1 MVKKDKKMKLIVL
14 KNDVTSQDLSDVV
27 LYTPNMSDDEKMV
40 LSQSI
45 DLTISDTLANTE
57 NVINAILPKD
67 YQDSHLD
74 YHLFLTADDN
84 DNELAQSLDINTLK
98 NILIYVKDFKD
109 GRVFS
114 LIRQLRKI
122 NDHAMIIVGGA
133 FGLDQSSYFVKSGAN
148 GFIVNDNKVGTLI
161 LTLNDLKTAQSR
173 QSVNAL
179 PMFR

>member
-1 MVKKDKKMKLIVL
+1 MKLIVL
-14 KNDVTSQDLSDVV
+14 KNDVTSQGLSDVF
-27 LYTPNMSDDEKMV
+27 LYDPNMSDDEKTA

-45 DLTISDTLANTE
+45 DLTISDTLTNTE
-57 NVINAILPKD
+57 NVINAILAKD

-74 YHLFLTADDN
+74 YHILLTAD

-98 NILIYVKDFKD
+98 NILIYVKNFKD

-122 NDHAMIIVGGA
+122 NTHAMIIVGGA
-133 FGLDQSSYFVKSGAN
+133 FGLDQSSYFAKSGVN
-148 GFIVNDNKVGTLI
+148 GFIVNDNKVDTLI

>member
-1 MVKKDKKMKLIVL
+1 MAKKDKKMKLIVL

-27 LYTPNMSDDEKMV
+27 LYNPNMSDDEKMA

-57 NVINAILPKD
+57 NVINAVLSKD

-84 DNELAQSLDINTLK
+84 DNELAQSLDIKTLK

-122 NDHAMIIVGGA
+122 NDHAMIIVA
-133 FGLDQSSYFVKSGAN
+133 VRLGLTSPV
-148 GFIVNDNKVGTLI
+148 I
-161 LTLNDLKTAQSR
+161 LSNQG
-173 QSVNAL
+173 QMAL
-179 PMFR
+179 L

>member
-1 MVKKDKKMKLIVL
+1 MKLIIL
-14 KNDVTSQDLSDVV
+14 KNDVISQEVSDVV
-27 LYTPNMSDDEKMV
+27 LYATNMSDDEKTA

-45 DLTISDTLANTE
+45 DLTISDTLANKE
-57 NVINAILPKD
+57 NTLITILAKD

-74 YHLFLTADDN
+74 YHILLTADDN
-84 DNELAQSLDINTLK
+84 EHELAQSLDINTLK

-122 NDHAMIIVGGA
+122 NDHATIIVGGA

-148 GFIVNDNKVGTLI
+148 GFIVDDDKVDTLI